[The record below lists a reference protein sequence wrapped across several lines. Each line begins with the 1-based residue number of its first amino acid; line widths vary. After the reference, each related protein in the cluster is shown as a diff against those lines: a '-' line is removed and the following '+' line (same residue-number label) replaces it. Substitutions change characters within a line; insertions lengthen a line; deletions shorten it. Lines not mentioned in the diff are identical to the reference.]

1 MLGKLPLLMA
11 FLAMG
16 SYGAFEVW
24 QRMTACVAEIHADVM
39 SPNSLRRAVLYSMDC
54 RATSGRD
61 THAALMPTDAG
72 LKPER
77 QPPFF
82 VVDGSHDIG
91 LSWQND
97 RTLVVTMP
105 PGKVDVQQQED
116 FAGPVR
122 IIYRHP

>member
-1 MLGKLPLLMA
+1 MGKLPLLMA

-16 SYGAFEVW
+16 SYGAYEVW
-24 QRMTACVAEIHADVM
+24 QRMTSCVAEIHADVM

-54 RATSGRD
+54 AATSGRD
-61 THAALMPTDAG
+61 THAALLPPDEG
-72 LKPER
+72 VQPER

-82 VVDGSHDIG
+82 VFDGSHDIS

-105 PGKVDVQQQED
+105 PESVEVHQQED

-122 IIYRHP
+122 IIYRRP